1 MPTID
6 DPDPSLLLL
15 LDTHALVWLV
25 ANNERLGGRC
35 RTAADAALE
44 AGRLVVSAIT
54 FWEVAMLVSKG
65 RLEMQVPVSK
75 WRDDVLAHGL
85 RELPIDGSI
94 GVRAIEL
101 TGLGNDPA
109 DRLIVATA
117 QAHQCTLATGDGA
130 LLAWD
135 SRLPRVDARR

>member
-6 DPDPSLLLL
+6 HPDSSLPLL
-15 LDTHALVWLV
+15 LDTHALVWLDTNS
-25 ANNERLGGRC
+25 AQLGNRC
-35 RTAADAALE
+35 RTVAVAALE
-44 AGRLVVSAIT
+44 ANRLVVSAIT

-65 RLEMQVPVSK
+65 RLEMHVPISK

-101 TGLGNDPA
+101 TGL
-109 DRLIVATA
+109 ATI
-117 QAHQCTLATGDGA
+117 QPIG
-130 LLAWD
+130 
-135 SRLPRVDARR
+135 

>member
-1 MPTID
+1 
-6 DPDPSLLLL
+6 
-15 LDTHALVWLV
+15 
-25 ANNERLGGRC
+25 
-35 RTAADAALE
+35 
-44 AGRLVVSAIT
+44 
-54 FWEVAMLVSKG
+54 MLVSKG
-65 RLEMQVPVSK
+65 RLEMQVPISE

-101 TGLGNDPA
+101 AGLPGDPA

-117 QAHQCTLATGDGA
+117 EAHQCTLATGDGP

-135 SRLPRVDARR
+135 SSLPRVDARR